1 MKCAEYVE
9 WILGYEVVWI
19 FLDLANPTL
28 FGNFEFV
35 FEFSLVGW
43 VERINRIA
51 SITTRRSE
59 HYLRSQYAVHSE
71 TQPTISQPPVG
82 AISESRRVTSAN
94 HPPQSP
100 LGKGGST
107 DRIGRAIVFSSNLQ
121 ELYPPY
127 QGEAA
132 PTNSPPY

>member
-51 SITTRRSE
+51 PLLPFALNII
-59 HYLRSQYAVHSE
+59 YARY
-71 TQPTISQPPVG
+71 TLCAAKP
-82 AISESRRVTSAN
+82 
-94 HPPQSP
+94 
-100 LGKGGST
+100 
-107 DRIGRAIVFSSNLQ
+107 NLQ
-121 ELYPPY
+121 EVNLL
-127 QGEAA
+127 
-132 PTNSPPY
+132 